1 MRSAQTHA
9 DIPYGEREFVC
20 VCGGG
25 EGPEGEGG
33 ERESEKLSLSSSF
46 SLSIRIFNEGGGY
59 NTQVAA
65 ALAALSCAR
74 I

>member
-1 MRSAQTHA
+1 MLTSHMEKESLCV
-9 DIPYGEREFVC
+9 YVC
-20 VCGGG
+20 VYV
-25 EGPEGEGG
+25 EEEKVQK
-33 ERESEKLSLSSSF
+33 EKEESGRVRNSLSSSF